1 MLRPTLAAPGAAS
14 GQATRVARAI
24 RLSYFGVFGKAAIGA
39 SNRVKFRLVDLST
52 YSTLHFERE
61 GRLLRAAFNR
71 PETLNAINRVAH
83 DEIARFFTELAVDPL
98 TDVVILSGVGRAFSA
113 GGDLDHIQRMIDD
126 PCAFLDDIPNVK
138 RVVFGMLDC
147 PKPIIAKLNG
157 HAIGLGATIALLCD
171 VIFAAPTAKIGDPHV
186 KVGFAAGDGGAVIWP
201 HLIGHARA
209 KEYLM
214 TGRLLTAEE
223 AERIGLINHV
233 VPAEDL
239 DRVVDA
245 FAQELLG
252 GAMRAIQWTKLAVNI
267 GLKQLAHSV
276 LDASVAFEAL
286 SNVSADHSEAVQA
299 MREKRPPKFTGK

>member
-1 MLRPTLAAPGAAS
+1 MDL
-14 GQATRVARAI
+14 
-24 RLSYFGVFGKAAIGA
+24 LSYT
-39 SNRVKFRLVDLST
+39 S
-52 YSTLHFERE
+52 LHFERE
-61 GRLLRAAFNR
+61 GRLLRVTFNR
-71 PETLNAINRVAH
+71 PETLNAIDRVAH
-83 DEIARFFTELAVDPL
+83 DELARFFTELTQDPL
-98 TDVVILSGVGRAFSA
+98 TDVVILSGAGRAFSA

-126 PCAFLDDIPNVK
+126 PRSFLDDMPSVK
-138 RVVFGMLDC
+138 RIVFGMLDC

-157 HAIGLGATIALLCD
+157 SAVGLGATIALLCD

-186 KVGFAAGDGGAVIWP
+186 KVGFAAGDGGAFIWP

-233 VPAEDL
+233 VPAVDL

-267 GLKQLAHSV
+267 SLKQAAHSV
-276 LDASVAFEAL
+276 MDASVAFEAL
-286 SNVSADHSEAVQA
+286 SNVTADHREAVQA
-299 MREKRPPKFTGK
+299 LREKRPPRFTGM

>member
-1 MLRPTLAAPGAAS
+1 MDIS
-14 GQATRVARAI
+14 
-24 RLSYFGVFGKAAIGA
+24 SYTTIK
-39 SNRVKFRLVDLST
+39 
-52 YSTLHFERE
+52 FERE
-61 GRLLRAAFNR
+61 GRLLRAAFNQ

-83 DEIARFFTELAVDPL
+83 DEVARFFTELAVDPL

-113 GGDLDHIQRMIDD
+113 GGDLDYIQRMIDD
-126 PCAFLDDIPNVK
+126 PNIFVDDIPTVK
-138 RVVFGMLDC
+138 RIVFGMLDC

-157 HAIGLGATIALLCD
+157 AAVGLGATIALLCD
-171 VIFAAPTAKIGDPHV
+171 VIFAVPTAKIGDPHV
-186 KVGFAAGDGGAVIWP
+186 KVGFTAGDGGAIIWP

-214 TGRLLTAEE
+214 TGRLLMAEE

-233 VPAEDL
+233 VAADEI
-239 DRVVDA
+239 DRTVDA

-267 GLKQLAHSV
+267 GLKQIAHSV

-286 SNVSADHSEAVQA
+286 SNVTSDHREAVQA
-299 MREKRPPKFTGK
+299 MREKRPPRFTGK